1 MPGYLG
7 YGRQKASRRKYTIRT
22 PHFPDLLYIL
32 LRIGKAFPFTEGEE
46 AQEGSSQGDQYPD
59 CDGVK
64 PAEAFGDSAEGIGG
78 ERASY
83 VSGGV
88 QYAGYGSNPA
98 ESGKMP
104 GNPADEQQIN
114 AVHAAC
120 DEGHHRDAEHGQRLV
135 KRKQKER
142 GKRSYY
148 KKDTRGK
155 KLIMQFLQQ
164 P

>member
-1 MPGYLG
+1 M
-7 YGRQKASRRKYTIRT
+7 
-22 PHFPDLLYIL
+22 
-32 LRIGKAFPFTEGEE
+32 FPFTVNAE
-46 AQEGSSQGDQYPD
+46 AQEGSPQGDQYPD

-120 DEGHHRDAEHGQRLV
+120 DEGHHRDAEHGQGLV

-142 GKRSYY
+142 GKRSCY

>member
-1 MPGYLG
+1 M
-7 YGRQKASRRKYTIRT
+7 
-22 PHFPDLLYIL
+22 
-32 LRIGKAFPFTEGEE
+32 
-46 AQEGSSQGDQYPD
+46 
-59 CDGVK
+59 
-64 PAEAFGDSAEGIGG
+64 

-120 DEGHHRDAEHGQRLV
+120 DEGHHRDTEHGQGLV

-148 KKDTRGK
+148 KRDTRGK